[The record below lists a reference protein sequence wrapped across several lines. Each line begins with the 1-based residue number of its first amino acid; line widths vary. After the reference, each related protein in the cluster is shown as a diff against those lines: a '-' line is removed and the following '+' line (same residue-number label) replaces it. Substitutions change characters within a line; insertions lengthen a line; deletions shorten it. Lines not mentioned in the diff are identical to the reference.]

1 MGENIRVSDNLFVL
15 PVDME
20 GRSVDDI
27 AREAAER
34 IVEMISKDQNVE
46 YDEAMNFFYESDVF
60 DK

>member
-27 AREAAER
+27 AKEAAER
-34 IVEMISKDQNVE
+34 IVEIC
-46 YDEAMNFFYESDVF
+46 
-60 DK
+60 

>member
-46 YDEAMNFFYESDVF
+46 YDEAMNFFYESEVF